1 VQSEPRVKILIS
13 TYNGQDWLQE
23 QITSL
28 QSQIGVNIEIVIRD
42 DGSTDRTIDILKD
55 IGVRVKFRYYLEEN
69 VGAAKSFL
77 RLVETQ
83 DCEEYMGFAD
93 QDDIWFPDKLKIAT
107 SKLSDF
113 EHLPALY
120 CSNVQFMSSGK
131 LNGKISDLP
140 IPGLPLNFFQNSA
153 MGCTIVFN
161 KKAHDLIRTASG
173 QGMVMHD
180 WYLFLVIAMTGKVF
194 FDPQPTMFYRL
205 HSMQTVGWKRRRT
218 LRTIFSKRIF
228 EQSIAQLRSINTE
241 FSKDM
246 NNDSR
251 EFLESLLR
259 IVDSPRRMRL
269 SILLQHKFRF
279 RQNILEDIWVK
290 IRLVCL

>member
-55 IGVRVKFRYYLEEN
+55 IGVRMKFRYYLEEN

-153 MGCTIVFN
+153 MGCTIV
-161 KKAHDLIRTASG
+161 S
-173 QGMVMHD
+173 
-180 WYLFLVIAMTGKVF
+180 
-194 FDPQPTMFYRL
+194 
-205 HSMQTVGWKRRRT
+205 
-218 LRTIFSKRIF
+218 
-228 EQSIAQLRSINTE
+228 
-241 FSKDM
+241 
-246 NNDSR
+246 
-251 EFLESLLR
+251 
-259 IVDSPRRMRL
+259 
-269 SILLQHKFRF
+269 
-279 RQNILEDIWVK
+279 
-290 IRLVCL
+290 